1 MLAFPHGSTPLTRT
15 LPHWQGHAELV
26 SASAI
31 IIQKKTIF
39 EKNESPK
46 MKILF
51 PIIALAIST
60 TIAQAQLTDAPC
72 QQLKKS
78 ALIQSASNK
87 NSTTSIT
94 NLTSDTIHAAHYA
107 IYIDTLNY
115 ATKSLRA
122 HTTVKLFSKQNNVTN
137 ISLSL
142 LKLTVDSIV
151 SGNQL
156 LSYSY
161 NDTTLSITPTNI
173 LNQND
178 SIILSVYY
186 HGAPKQDASGWG
198 GFYFSGN
205 YAFNLGVGF
214 DSDPHNVGKM
224 WFPCIDEFTDRATY
238 EFHITTA
245 STSKA
250 FCNGELQSQTNNPN
264 GTITWNWF
272 LDKAIPTYL
281 ACMAVAPY
289 YTLEQN
295 INGIPVEF
303 AVMPTDTAKTLL
315 TFQHLPQVLTAFE
328 NAWGP
333 YPFNK
338 VGYSVVPFNSGAME
352 HASQIT
358 IGATFINGTLNYE
371 TLWAH
376 ELSHMWWGDK
386 VTCETAGDMWL
397 NEGWASYNE
406 AFINQAIYGQTAYK
420 DWIRTNH
427 RKVLQS
433 AHIIDGSYLS
443 FINVPHAYT
452 YGTTVYNKGADAV
465 HTLRYYMQDSAF
477 FNACQ
482 YHLNQR
488 AYNSSNS
495 YQLRDNLTASSGI
508 DMTRFFD
515 DWIFTE
521 GFPHFSID
529 SVTYQPG
536 GLDHY
541 FVHVRQRSK
550 GNNHLYKMPIE
561 INLTDGV
568 NDTTFTFV
576 MDSATQTFHCPI
588 FFNATWISLDRG
600 EKISDAITDYEKNIT
615 TIGFVLMP
623 ETNVKLEV
631 LALGSF
637 NPTIRIEHNWVAPDN
652 WKQSNPGI
660 RISDYHY
667 WKVDGLFDNQF
678 LCKAAFTYNGS
689 TNTNTGYLDNT
700 LITTSEDSL
709 VMLYREGA
717 GSDWQIVSGYTMNYG
732 GSHTDKIGTL
742 TIDTLKRGE
751 YTLAM
756 RDYTVSINEHAKAD
770 KPILKVQ
777 PNPVGQSCHIEFDLK
792 GKKQA
797 LLQIYDSTGNV
808 VKEFSVYAH
817 QTFINW
823 DVYEIKNGSYIAK
836 LCIDDKTNAT
846 AKFII
851 AK

>member
-1 MLAFPHGSTPLTRT
+1 MKLYLA
-15 LPHWQGHAELV
+15 
-26 SASAI
+26 
-31 IIQKKTIF
+31 
-39 EKNESPK
+39 
-46 MKILF
+46 
-51 PIIALAIST
+51 IIALAINT
-60 TIAQAQLTDAPC
+60 ATAQNQLIEMPC
-72 QQLKKS
+72 QQVKKG
-78 ALIQSASNK
+78 AILQSVSHK
-87 NSTTSIT
+87 NSTTSSTTAIG
-94 NLTSDTIHAAHYA
+94 DTLHAAHYA

-115 ATKSLRA
+115 ATKSIKA
-122 HTTVKLFSKQNNVTN
+122 HTSVKLISKLNNVTTL
-137 ISLSL
+137 SLSL
-142 LKLTVDSIV
+142 LKLTVDSV
-151 SGNQL
+151 VANNQQ

-161 NDTTLSITPTNI
+161 NDTTLVITPVSA

-178 SIILSVYY
+178 SIVLSVYY
-186 HGAPKQDASGWG
+186 RGAPKQDASGWG

-214 DSDPHNVGKM
+214 DADPHNVGKM

-245 STSKA
+245 ATSKA
-250 FCNGELQSQTNNPN
+250 FCNGTLQSQTANAN
-264 GTITWNWF
+264 GTVTWHWA
-272 LDKAIPTYL
+272 LTQTIPTYL

-289 YTLEQN
+289 YTLQQN

-303 AVMPTDTAKTLL
+303 AVMPADTANTLL

-328 NAWGP
+328 AAWGP
-333 YPFNK
+333 YPFDK
-338 VGYSVVPFNSGAME
+338 VGYSMVPFNSGAME

-358 IGATFINGTLNYE
+358 IGSAYINGSLSYE

-376 ELSHMWWGDK
+376 ELAHMWWGDK

-406 AFINQAIYGQTAYK
+406 AFINQAVYGDEAYK
-420 DWIRTNH
+420 NWLRTNH

-433 AHIIDGSYLS
+433 AHITDGSYLS

-452 YGTTVYNKGADAV
+452 YGTTVYSKGADAV
-465 HTLRYYMQDSAF
+465 HTLRYYMQDTLF
-477 FNACQ
+477 FNACK

-488 AYNSSNS
+488 AFNSSNS
-495 YQLRDNLTASSGI
+495 YQFRDNLTTSSGI

-561 INLTDGV
+561 INLTDGIT
-568 NDTTFTFV
+568 DTTFTFV
-576 MDSATQTFHCPI
+576 MDSATQTFHCAVV
-588 FFNATWISLDRG
+588 FNPTWISLDRG
-600 EKISDAITDYEKNIT
+600 EKISDAISDYEKNIT
-615 TIGFVLMP
+615 ATGFALMP
-623 ETNVKLEV
+623 ETNVKLDV
-631 LALGSF
+631 VALGSF
-637 NPTIRIEHNWVAPDN
+637 NPTVRIEHNWVAPDN

-660 RISDYHY
+660 RLSDYHY

-678 LCKAAFTYNGS
+678 LAKAIFTYNGS

-700 LITTSEDSL
+700 LITTTEDSL
-709 VMLYREGA
+709 VMLYREGT
-717 GSDWQIVSGYTMNYG
+717 GTDWQLVNGFSKIYG
-732 GSHTDKIGTL
+732 SSHTDKIGTL
-742 TIDTLKRGE
+742 TVDTLKRGE
-751 YTLAM
+751 YALAM
-756 RDYTVSINEHAKAD
+756 LDYTVSINELITKQ
-770 KPILKVQ
+770 KPIIKVQ
-777 PNPVGQSCHIEFDLK
+777 PNPVGQSCHIEFELK

-797 LLQIYDSTGNV
+797 LLQIFDTKGNC
-808 VKEFSVYAH
+808 VKEFKVYAH

-823 DVYEIKNGSYIAK
+823 DVSEVQNGSYFAK
-836 LCIDDKTNAT
+836 LCTDDQTNTT